1 MEAVKPIPSAAELE
15 RAEKQRVKE
24 LKDYRAKRQKVWYLK

>member
-1 MEAVKPIPSAAELE
+1 MEKPNNVPSAFELDAE
-15 RAEKQRVKE
+15 EKKRVQE